1 MLVYGGKNICV
12 YGYKKK
18 GAEFSG
24 KGLDAKVSGMK
35 IECGYKNWDILS
47 RKGLINN
54 SQGYVWKAIVQKEL
68 EDGLRLEFIKGKKI
82 EML

>member
-1 MLVYGGKNICV
+1 MEVKIYVYMDI
-12 YGYKKK
+12 KK

-54 SQGYVWKAIVQKEL
+54 SQGYV
-68 EDGLRLEFIKGKKI
+68 
-82 EML
+82 